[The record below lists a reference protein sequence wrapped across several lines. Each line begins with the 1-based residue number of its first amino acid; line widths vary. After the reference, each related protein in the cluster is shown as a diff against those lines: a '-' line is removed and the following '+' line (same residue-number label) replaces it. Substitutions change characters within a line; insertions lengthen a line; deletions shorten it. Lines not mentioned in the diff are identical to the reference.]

1 MSQRLQCVEILE
13 TVLNK
18 KVFYSA
24 LKDKIS
30 PENLAFCNKLI
41 LLTLRNLCAVEKI
54 IKQFVTKKIPQ
65 KNMFIKYVLLASVT
79 EILFLKTPD
88 YAVINEYVNIAKQKT
103 DKFAANMVN
112 AVLRK
117 ICADKQ
123 SFDIKPSLPP
133 DFYKILKND
142 YSIAAIKKIAKTLT
156 IEAPL
161 DLSIKENHQFWAQEL
176 NGTLFANG
184 TIRLFDAKSKIN
196 LLKGF
201 NQGTWWVQDLA
212 SSLPVLL
219 LGDVKDKKVL
229 DLCAAPGGKTAQLLA
244 NGAKVT
250 AVDIDFM
257 RMERL
262 KQNINRLGLSEN
274 LKTTV
279 CDGNDF
285 LQNNKNEFDI
295 IVLDAPCSATGTF
308 RKHPEVMHL
317 KNLEDVKKQVKT
329 QTQMLKDAVDA
340 VKTGGLILYCTCSI
354 SKSEGEKIIQS
365 VLENVNLELVKAKI
379 DDLNLLDGKKLP
391 KDIIDNGVLRTL
403 PYYEENLGGMDAFF
417 AAILKKI
424 N

>member
-24 LKDKIS
+24 LKDRIN
-30 PENLAFCNKLI
+30 PENLAFCNKLV

-54 IKQFVTKKIPQ
+54 IKQFVTKKTPQ
-65 KNMFIKYVLLASVT
+65 KNMFVKYVLLASVT

-103 DKFAANMVN
+103 DKFAAKMVN

-123 SFDIKPSLPP
+123 SCDINPSLPP

-142 YSIAAIKKIAKTLT
+142 YSVSAIKKIAKTLT

-161 DLSIKENHQFWAQEL
+161 DLSIKENHLFWAQEL

-184 TIRLFDAKSKIN
+184 TIRLFDVKSKIN

-201 NQGTWWVQDLA
+201 TQGAWWVQDLA
-212 SSLPVLL
+212 SSLPILL
-219 LGDVKDKKVL
+219 LGDVKGKKVL
-229 DLCAAPGGKTAQLLA
+229 DLCAAPGGKTAQLLTK
-244 NGAKVT
+244 GAKVT

-262 KQNINRLGLSEN
+262 KQNIDRLGLSEN

-279 CDGNDF
+279 CDGNEF

-308 RKHPEVMHL
+308 RKHPEVVHL
-317 KNLEDVKKQVKT
+317 KTSEDVKKQIKI
-329 QTQMLKDAVDA
+329 QTQMLKDAVNA
-340 VKTGGLILYCTCSI
+340 VKIGGLILYCTCSI

-365 VLENVNLELVKAKI
+365 VLEDTNIELVKAKI
-379 DDLNLLDGKKLP
+379 DDINLFAGKKLP